1 LTLDE
6 ENWGDRLAMFNFA
19 WLTFFDRRSHRFAEQ
34 ASKFSPLLSKLVNDG
49 AYARAI
55 FGSLSLIT
63 PVLATVLAV
72 VSVSANDGAIL
83 TPPWQLL
90 LAIAVLGMFDAFA
103 GFASA
108 IVFAIATVVA
118 AGHLPN
124 IAETRLLMGI
134 IVVAIGPAL
143 LSTAFRSIRKAAA
156 LNLNSWWERITDL
169 AVVPFMAGWSASAM
183 ISTLPALAGLT
194 LNVANHVNDF
204 ALAIAAAAFV
214 RVLVEE
220 FAARYYPA
228 RLNSINPDEIADPPM
243 IQKVIALS
251 IKFAIWVFISTALM
265 GPSWQIWVG
274 SALFLLPSILT
285 WFADRLPNSPTLW
298 RFLPTG
304 IPGLALSLVVA
315 TLTTS
320 LVGAW
325 LGATPELAQWS
336 FVILPLPL
344 LAISILGLFGRHGGE
359 QFDDRP
365 VKQSVWV
372 YRIGGV
378 IMLLVTLKLAGVI

>member
-1 LTLDE
+1 
-6 ENWGDRLAMFNFA
+6 
-19 WLTFFDRRSHRFAEQ
+19 
-34 ASKFSPLLSKLVNDG
+34 
-49 AYARAI
+49 
-55 FGSLSLIT
+55 
-63 PVLATVLAV
+63 
-72 VSVSANDGAIL
+72 GAIL

-108 IVFAIATVVA
+108 VVFAIATVVA

-214 RVLVEE
+214 RVLIEE

-243 IQKVIALS
+243 IQKVIALA
-251 IKFAIWVFISTALM
+251 IKFASDLVRRPPAK
-265 GPSWQIWVG
+265 Q
-274 SALFLLPSILT
+274 
-285 WFADRLPNSPTLW
+285 PNP
-298 RFLPTG
+298 
-304 IPGLALSLVVA
+304 VA
-315 TLTTS
+315 
-320 LVGAW
+320 
-325 LGATPELAQWS
+325 
-336 FVILPLPL
+336 L
-344 LAISILGLFGRHGGE
+344 LADGHPRS
-359 QFDDRP
+359 RP
-365 VKQSVWV
+365 
-372 YRIGGV
+372 
-378 IMLLVTLKLAGVI
+378 